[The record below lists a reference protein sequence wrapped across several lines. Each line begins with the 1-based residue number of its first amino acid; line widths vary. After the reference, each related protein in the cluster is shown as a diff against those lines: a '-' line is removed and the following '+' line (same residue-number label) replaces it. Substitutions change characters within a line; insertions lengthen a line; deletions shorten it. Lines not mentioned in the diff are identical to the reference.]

1 MTEEKQPE
9 NQHEM
14 SPTEAQDVLEH
25 QPAAPKSGRGLALLA
40 LLVSVAVAASGAYTL
55 KQFSETYSDNV
66 AYLALQMQT
75 QESAQKAF
83 ATSDQVD
90 HLTLRVEALNKQA
103 QVLNNLDSTI
113 STAIAANQLSEEQI
127 AALIAANSISR
138 EQAESLIK
146 QELATF
152 AQGETKIDL
161 SKEIAAVEKSE
172 AAAKAAV
179 QQIDD
184 KAQTFAREIDEK
196 RVLIEHALAQSNNS
210 INPFPLINALKM
222 AQIAANDGNYNAA
235 KAYLEQAGA
244 TYTLFNLG
252 QSNYAQYQD
261 ELAKLRSDYAVLAAQ
276 ATPAAQIDAIITTLP
291 AWPYKNVNP
300 LNLLSPK
307 AETKAADWKDRLK
320 GVGANILDKTIT
332 VSKIDDAGLAW
343 IQTND
348 ALQIILKENL
358 RLDLAYARN
367 ALQLHDQAAYAATA
381 DRLHS
386 DIERLFDVNNDNVA
400 AALATLEALKNS
412 GGNAPDIA
420 ALIEKLEQAAK
431 E

>member
-9 NQHEM
+9 NQHET
-14 SPTEAQDVLEH
+14 SPVVAQEAPLEH
-25 QPAAPKSGRGLALLA
+25 QPAAPKNGRGLALLA
-40 LLVSVAVAASGAYTL
+40 LLVSIATAGAGIYAL
-55 KQFSETYSDNV
+55 KQFSDSYDRAFT
-66 AYLALQMQT
+66 LQAKA
-75 QESAQKAF
+75 QESALQHF
-83 ATSDQVD
+83 ASTGQVD
-90 HLTLRVEALNKQA
+90 DLTLRVEALNKQT

-113 STAIAANQLSEEQI
+113 NTAIAANQLSEDQI
-127 AALIAANSISR
+127 AALVAANSINR

-146 QELATF
+146 QALATF

-184 KAQTFAREIDEK
+184 KAQTCAREIDEK

-300 LNLLSPK
+300 L
-307 AETKAADWKDRLK
+307 AHEETVKAADWKERLK
-320 GVGANILDKTIT
+320 GIGADILKKTIT
-332 VSKIDDAGLAW
+332 VREIDDAGLTW
-343 IQTND
+343 IQAND

-400 AALATLEALKNS
+400 AALATLESLKNS

>member
-9 NQHEM
+9 NQHET
-14 SPTEAQDVLEH
+14 SPVVAQEAPLEH
-25 QPAAPKSGRGLALLA
+25 QPAAPKNGRGLALLA
-40 LLVSVAVAASGAYTL
+40 LLVSIATAGAGIYAL
-55 KQFSETYSDNV
+55 KQFSDSYDRAFT
-66 AYLALQMQT
+66 LQAKA
-75 QESAQKAF
+75 QESALQHF
-83 ATSDQVD
+83 ASTGQVD
-90 HLTLRVEALNKQA
+90 DLTLRVEALNKQA

-113 STAIAANQLSEEQI
+113 NTAIAANQLSEDQI
-127 AALIAANSISR
+127 AALVAANSINR

-146 QELATF
+146 QALATF
-152 AQGETKIDL
+152 AQGETKIEL

-300 LNLLSPK
+300 LNLLAPK
-307 AETKAADWKDRLK
+307 AEAKAADWKDRLK

-381 DRLHS
+381 DRLHAE
-386 DIERLFDVNNDNVA
+386 IERLFDVNNDNVA

>member
-9 NQHEM
+9 NQHET
-14 SPTEAQDVLEH
+14 SPVVAQEAPLEH
-25 QPAAPKSGRGLALLA
+25 QPAAPKNGRGLALLA
-40 LLVSVAVAASGAYTL
+40 LLVSIATAGAGIYAL
-55 KQFSETYSDNV
+55 KQFSDSYDRAFT
-66 AYLALQMQT
+66 LQAKA
-75 QESAQKAF
+75 QESALQHF
-83 ATSDQVD
+83 ASTGQVD
-90 HLTLRVEALNKQA
+90 DLTLRVEALNKQT

-113 STAIAANQLSEEQI
+113 NTAIAANQLSEDQI
-127 AALIAANSISR
+127 AALVAANSINR

-146 QELATF
+146 QALATF

-291 AWPYKNVNP
+291 AWPYKNVDP
-300 LNLLSPK
+300 L
-307 AETKAADWKDRLK
+307 AHEETVKAADWKERLK
-320 GVGANILDKTIT
+320 GIGADILKKTIT
-332 VSKIDDAGLAW
+332 VREIDDAGLTW
-343 IQTND
+343 IQAND

-400 AALATLEALKNS
+400 AALATMESLKNS

>member
-9 NQHEM
+9 NQHET
-14 SPTEAQDVLEH
+14 SPVVAQEAPLEH
-25 QPAAPKSGRGLALLA
+25 QPAAPKNGRGLALLA
-40 LLVSVAVAASGAYTL
+40 LLVSIATAGAGIYAL
-55 KQFSETYSDNV
+55 KQFSDSYDRAFT
-66 AYLALQMQT
+66 LQAKA
-75 QESAQKAF
+75 QESALQHF
-83 ATSDQVD
+83 ASTGQVD
-90 HLTLRVEALNKQA
+90 DLTLRVEALNKQT

-113 STAIAANQLSEEQI
+113 NTAIAANQLSEDQI
-127 AALIAANSISR
+127 AALVAANSINR

-146 QELATF
+146 QALATF

-172 AAAKAAV
+172 AAVKAAV

-291 AWPYKNVNP
+291 AWPYKNVDP
-300 LNLLSPK
+300 L
-307 AETKAADWKDRLK
+307 AHEETVKAADWKERLK
-320 GVGANILDKTIT
+320 GIGADILKKTIT
-332 VSKIDDAGLAW
+332 VREIDDAGLTW
-343 IQTND
+343 IQAND

-400 AALATLEALKNS
+400 AALATLESLKNS
-412 GGNAPDIA
+412 GGDAPDIA

>member
-1 MTEEKQPE
+1 
-9 NQHEM
+9 
-14 SPTEAQDVLEH
+14 
-25 QPAAPKSGRGLALLA
+25 
-40 LLVSVAVAASGAYTL
+40 
-55 KQFSETYSDNV
+55 
-66 AYLALQMQT
+66 
-75 QESAQKAF
+75 
-83 ATSDQVD
+83 
-90 HLTLRVEALNKQA
+90 
-103 QVLNNLDSTI
+103 
-113 STAIAANQLSEEQI
+113 
-127 AALIAANSISR
+127 
-138 EQAESLIK
+138 
-146 QELATF
+146 
-152 AQGETKIDL
+152 
-161 SKEIAAVEKSE
+161 
-172 AAAKAAV
+172 
-179 QQIDD
+179 
-184 KAQTFAREIDEK
+184 
-196 RVLIEHALAQSNNS
+196 
-210 INPFPLINALKM
+210 M

-291 AWPYKNVNP
+291 AWPYKNVDP
-300 LNLLSPK
+300 L
-307 AETKAADWKDRLK
+307 AHEETVKAADWKERLK
-320 GVGANILDKTIT
+320 GIGADILKKTIT
-332 VSKIDDAGLAW
+332 VREIDDAGLTW
-343 IQTND
+343 IQAND

>member
-9 NQHEM
+9 NQHEI

-291 AWPYKNVNP
+291 AWPYKNVDP
-300 LNLLSPK
+300 L
-307 AETKAADWKDRLK
+307 AHEETVKAADWKERLK
-320 GVGANILDKTIT
+320 GIGADILKKTIT
-332 VSKIDDAGLAW
+332 VREIDDAGLTW
-343 IQTND
+343 IQAND

>member
-9 NQHEM
+9 NQHET
-14 SPTEAQDVLEH
+14 SPVVAQEAPLEH
-25 QPAAPKSGRGLALLA
+25 QPAAPKNGRGLALLA
-40 LLVSVAVAASGAYTL
+40 LLVSIATAGAGIYAL
-55 KQFSETYSDNV
+55 KQFSDSYDRAFT
-66 AYLALQMQT
+66 LQAKA
-75 QESAQKAF
+75 QESALQHF
-83 ATSDQVD
+83 ASTGQVD
-90 HLTLRVEALNKQA
+90 DLTLRVEALNKQA

-113 STAIAANQLSEEQI
+113 NTAIAANQLSEDQI
-127 AALIAANSISR
+127 AALVAANSINR

-146 QELATF
+146 QALATF

-291 AWPYKNVNP
+291 AWPYKNVDP
-300 LNLLSPK
+300 L
-307 AETKAADWKDRLK
+307 AHEETVKAADWKERLK
-320 GVGANILDKTIT
+320 GIGADILKKTIT
-332 VSKIDDAGLAW
+332 VREIDDAGLTW
-343 IQTND
+343 IQAND

-400 AALATLEALKNS
+400 AALATLESLKNS
-412 GGNAPDIA
+412 GGDAPDIA

>member
-9 NQHEM
+9 NQHET
-14 SPTEAQDVLEH
+14 SPVVAQEAPLEH
-25 QPAAPKSGRGLALLA
+25 QPAAPKTGRGLALLA
-40 LLVSVAVAASGAYTL
+40 LLVSIATAGAGIYAL
-55 KQFSETYSDNV
+55 KQFSDSYDRAFT
-66 AYLALQMQT
+66 LQAKA
-75 QESAQKAF
+75 QESALQHF
-83 ATSDQVD
+83 ASTGQVD
-90 HLTLRVEALNKQA
+90 DLTLRVEALNKQT

-113 STAIAANQLSEEQI
+113 NTAIAANQLSEDQI
-127 AALIAANSISR
+127 AALVAANSINR

-146 QELATF
+146 QALATF

-276 ATPAAQIDAIITTLP
+276 ATPAAQIDAIIATLP
-291 AWPYKNVNP
+291 AWPYKNVDP
-300 LNLLSPK
+300 L
-307 AETKAADWKDRLK
+307 AHEETVKAADWKERLK
-320 GVGANILDKTIT
+320 GIGANILKKTIT
-332 VSKIDDAGLAW
+332 VREIDDAGLTW
-343 IQTND
+343 IQAND

-381 DRLHS
+381 DRLHG

-400 AALATLEALKNS
+400 AALATLESLKNS

>member
-9 NQHEM
+9 NQHET
-14 SPTEAQDVLEH
+14 SPVVAQEAPLEH
-25 QPAAPKSGRGLALLA
+25 QPAAPKNGRGLALLA
-40 LLVSVAVAASGAYTL
+40 LLVSIATAGAGIYAL
-55 KQFSETYSDNV
+55 KQFSDSYDRAFT
-66 AYLALQMQT
+66 LQAKA
-75 QESAQKAF
+75 QESALQHF
-83 ATSDQVD
+83 ASTGQVD
-90 HLTLRVEALNKQA
+90 DLTLRVEALNKQT

-113 STAIAANQLSEEQI
+113 NTAIAANQLSEDQI
-127 AALIAANSISR
+127 AALVAANSINR

-146 QELATF
+146 QALATF

-291 AWPYKNVNP
+291 AWPYKNVDP
-300 LNLLSPK
+300 L
-307 AETKAADWKDRLK
+307 AHEETVKAADWKERLK
-320 GVGANILDKTIT
+320 GIGADILKKTIT
-332 VSKIDDAGLAW
+332 VREIDDAGLTW
-343 IQTND
+343 IQAND

-381 DRLHS
+381 DRLHAE
-386 DIERLFDVNNDNVA
+386 IERLFDVNNDNVA

>member
-9 NQHEM
+9 NQHET
-14 SPTEAQDVLEH
+14 SPVVAQEAPLEH
-25 QPAAPKSGRGLALLA
+25 QPAAPKTGRGLALLA
-40 LLVSVAVAASGAYTL
+40 LLVSIATAGAGIYAL
-55 KQFSETYSDNV
+55 KQFSDSYDRAFT
-66 AYLALQMQT
+66 LQAKA
-75 QESAQKAF
+75 QESALQHF
-83 ATSDQVD
+83 ASTGQVD
-90 HLTLRVEALNKQA
+90 DLTLRVEALNKQT

-113 STAIAANQLSEEQI
+113 NTAIAANQLSEDQI
-127 AALIAANSISR
+127 AALVAANSINR
-138 EQAESLIK
+138 EQVESLIK
-146 QELATF
+146 QALATF

-291 AWPYKNVNP
+291 AWPYKNVDP
-300 LNLLSPK
+300 L
-307 AETKAADWKDRLK
+307 AHEETVKAADWKERLK
-320 GVGANILDKTIT
+320 GIGADILKKTIT
-332 VSKIDDAGLAW
+332 VREIDDAGLTW
-343 IQTND
+343 IQAND

-367 ALQLHDQAAYAATA
+367 ALQLHDHAAYAATA

-400 AALATLEALKNS
+400 AALATLESLKNS

>member
-9 NQHEM
+9 NQHET
-14 SPTEAQDVLEH
+14 SPVVAQEAPLEH
-25 QPAAPKSGRGLALLA
+25 QPAAPKNGRGLALLA
-40 LLVSVAVAASGAYTL
+40 LLVSIATAGAGIYAL
-55 KQFSETYSDNV
+55 KQFSDSYDRAFT
-66 AYLALQMQT
+66 LQAKA
-75 QESAQKAF
+75 QESALQHF
-83 ATSDQVD
+83 ASTGQVD
-90 HLTLRVEALNKQA
+90 DLTLRVEALNKQA

-113 STAIAANQLSEEQI
+113 NTAIAANQLSEDQI
-127 AALIAANSISR
+127 AALVAANSINR

-146 QELATF
+146 QALATF

-276 ATPAAQIDAIITTLP
+276 ATPAAQIDAIIATLP
-291 AWPYKNVNP
+291 AWPYKNVDP
-300 LNLLSPK
+300 L
-307 AETKAADWKDRLK
+307 AHEETVKAADWKERLK
-320 GVGANILDKTIT
+320 GIGADILKKTIT
-332 VSKIDDAGLAW
+332 VREIDDAGLTW
-343 IQTND
+343 IQAND
-348 ALQIILKENL
+348 ALQIILKENV

-400 AALATLEALKNS
+400 AALATLESLKNS

>member
-9 NQHEM
+9 NQHET
-14 SPTEAQDVLEH
+14 SPVVAQEAPLEH
-25 QPAAPKSGRGLALLA
+25 QPAAPKNGRGLALLA
-40 LLVSVAVAASGAYTL
+40 LLVSIATAGAGIYAL
-55 KQFSETYSDNV
+55 KQFSDSYDRAFT
-66 AYLALQMQT
+66 LQAKA
-75 QESAQKAF
+75 QESALQHF
-83 ATSDQVD
+83 ASTGQVD
-90 HLTLRVEALNKQA
+90 DLTLRVEALNKQT

-113 STAIAANQLSEEQI
+113 NTAIAANQLSEDQI
-127 AALIAANSISR
+127 AALVAANSINR

-146 QELATF
+146 QALATF

-291 AWPYKNVNP
+291 AWPYKNVDP
-300 LNLLSPK
+300 L
-307 AETKAADWKDRLK
+307 AHEETVKAADWKERLK
-320 GVGANILDKTIT
+320 GIGADILKKTIT
-332 VSKIDDAGLAW
+332 VREIDDAGLTW
-343 IQTND
+343 IQAND

-381 DRLHS
+381 DRLRS

-400 AALATLEALKNS
+400 AALATLESLKNS
-412 GGNAPDIA
+412 GGDAPDIA

>member
-9 NQHEM
+9 NQHET
-14 SPTEAQDVLEH
+14 SPVVAQEAPLEH
-25 QPAAPKSGRGLALLA
+25 QPAAPKNGRGLALLA
-40 LLVSVAVAASGAYTL
+40 LLVSIATAGAGIYAL
-55 KQFSETYSDNV
+55 KQFSDSYDRAFT
-66 AYLALQMQT
+66 LQAKA
-75 QESAQKAF
+75 QESALQHF
-83 ATSDQVD
+83 ASTGQVD
-90 HLTLRVEALNKQA
+90 DLTLRVEALNKQA

-113 STAIAANQLSEEQI
+113 NTAIAANQLSEDQI
-127 AALIAANSISR
+127 AALVAANSINR

-146 QELATF
+146 QALATF

-261 ELAKLRSDYAVLAAQ
+261 ELATQ

-381 DRLHS
+381 DRLRGE
-386 DIERLFDVNNDNVA
+386 IERLFDSSNNNVA
-400 AALATLEALKNS
+400 AALATLEQLKTGNS
-412 GGNAPDIA
+412 NAPDIA
-420 ALIEKLEQAAK
+420 ALTEKLEQAAK

>member
-9 NQHEM
+9 NQHET
-14 SPTEAQDVLEH
+14 SPVVAQEAPLEH
-25 QPAAPKSGRGLALLA
+25 QPAAPKNGRGLALLA

-291 AWPYKNVNP
+291 AWPYKNVDP
-300 LNLLSPK
+300 L
-307 AETKAADWKDRLK
+307 AHEETVKAADWKERLK
-320 GVGANILDKTIT
+320 GIGADILKKTIT
-332 VSKIDDAGLAW
+332 VREIDDAGLTW
-343 IQTND
+343 IQAND

-386 DIERLFDVNNDNVA
+386 DIERRFDVNNDNVA

>member
-1 MTEEKQPE
+1 MTEEKKPE
-9 NQHEM
+9 NQHET
-14 SPTEAQDVLEH
+14 SPVVAQEAPLEH
-25 QPAAPKSGRGLALLA
+25 QPAAPKNGRGLALLA
-40 LLVSVAVAASGAYTL
+40 LLVSIATAGAGIYAL
-55 KQFSETYSDNV
+55 KQFSDSYDRAFT
-66 AYLALQMQT
+66 LQAKA
-75 QESAQKAF
+75 QESALQHF
-83 ATSDQVD
+83 ASTGQVD
-90 HLTLRVEALNKQA
+90 DLTLRVEALNKQA

-113 STAIAANQLSEEQI
+113 NTAIAANQLSEDQI
-127 AALIAANSISR
+127 AALVAANSINR

-146 QELATF
+146 QALATF

-291 AWPYKNVNP
+291 AWPYKNVDP
-300 LNLLSPK
+300 L
-307 AETKAADWKDRLK
+307 AHEETVKAADWKERLK
-320 GVGANILDKTIT
+320 GIGADILKKTIT
-332 VSKIDDAGLAW
+332 VREIDDAGLTW
-343 IQTND
+343 IQAND

-400 AALATLEALKNS
+400 AALATLESLKNS
-412 GGNAPDIA
+412 GGDAPDIA

>member
-9 NQHEM
+9 NQHET
-14 SPTEAQDVLEH
+14 SPVVAQEAPLEH
-25 QPAAPKSGRGLALLA
+25 QPAAPKNGRGLALLA
-40 LLVSVAVAASGAYTL
+40 LLVSIATAGAGIYAL
-55 KQFSETYSDNV
+55 KQFSDSYDRAFT
-66 AYLALQMQT
+66 LQAKA
-75 QESAQKAF
+75 QESALQHF
-83 ATSDQVD
+83 ASTGQVD
-90 HLTLRVEALNKQA
+90 DLTLRVEALNKQT

-113 STAIAANQLSEEQI
+113 NTAIAANQLSEDQI
-127 AALIAANSISR
+127 AALVTANSINR

-146 QELATF
+146 QALATF

-291 AWPYKNVNP
+291 AWPYKNVDP
-300 LNLLSPK
+300 L
-307 AETKAADWKDRLK
+307 AHEETVKAADWKERLK
-320 GVGANILDKTIT
+320 GIGADILKKTIT
-332 VSKIDDAGLAW
+332 VREIDDAGLTW
-343 IQTND
+343 IQAND

-386 DIERLFDVNNDNVA
+386 DIERLFDANNDNVA
-400 AALATLEALKNS
+400 AALATLESLKNS

>member
-1 MTEEKQPE
+1 M
-9 NQHEM
+9 
-14 SPTEAQDVLEH
+14 
-25 QPAAPKSGRGLALLA
+25 
-40 LLVSVAVAASGAYTL
+40 
-55 KQFSETYSDNV
+55 
-66 AYLALQMQT
+66 
-75 QESAQKAF
+75 
-83 ATSDQVD
+83 
-90 HLTLRVEALNKQA
+90 
-103 QVLNNLDSTI
+103 
-113 STAIAANQLSEEQI
+113 
-127 AALIAANSISR
+127 
-138 EQAESLIK
+138 
-146 QELATF
+146 
-152 AQGETKIDL
+152 
-161 SKEIAAVEKSE
+161 
-172 AAAKAAV
+172 

>member
-9 NQHEM
+9 NQHET
-14 SPTEAQDVLEH
+14 SPVVAQEAPLEH
-25 QPAAPKSGRGLALLA
+25 QPAAPKNGRGLALLA
-40 LLVSVAVAASGAYTL
+40 LLVSIATAGAGIYAL
-55 KQFSETYSDNV
+55 KQFSDSYDRAFT
-66 AYLALQMQT
+66 LQAKA
-75 QESAQKAF
+75 QESALQHF
-83 ATSDQVD
+83 ASTGQVD
-90 HLTLRVEALNKQA
+90 DLTLRVEALNKQT

-113 STAIAANQLSEEQI
+113 NTAIAANQLSEDQI
-127 AALIAANSISR
+127 AALVAANSINR

-146 QELATF
+146 QALATF

-276 ATPAAQIDAIITTLP
+276 ATPAAQIDAIIATLP
-291 AWPYKNVNP
+291 AWPYKNVDP
-300 LNLLSPK
+300 L
-307 AETKAADWKDRLK
+307 AHEETVKAADWKERLK
-320 GVGANILDKTIT
+320 GIGANILKKTIT
-332 VSKIDDAGLAW
+332 VREIDDAGLTW
-343 IQTND
+343 IQAND

-381 DRLHS
+381 DRLHG

-400 AALATLEALKNS
+400 AALATLESLKNS

>member
-9 NQHEM
+9 NQHET
-14 SPTEAQDVLEH
+14 SPVVAQEAPLEH
-25 QPAAPKSGRGLALLA
+25 QPAAPKNGRGLALLA
-40 LLVSVAVAASGAYTL
+40 LLVSIATAGAGVYAL
-55 KQFSETYSDNV
+55 KQFSDSYDRAFN
-66 AYLALQMQT
+66 LQAKA
-75 QESAQKAF
+75 QESALQHF
-83 ATSDQVD
+83 ASTGQVD
-90 HLTLRVEALNKQA
+90 DLTLRVEALNKQT

-113 STAIAANQLSEEQI
+113 NTAIAANQLSEDQI
-127 AALIAANSISR
+127 AALVAANSINR

-146 QELATF
+146 QALATF

-291 AWPYKNVNP
+291 AWPYKNVDP
-300 LNLLSPK
+300 L
-307 AETKAADWKDRLK
+307 AHEETVKAADWKERLK
-320 GVGANILDKTIT
+320 GIGADILKKTIT
-332 VSKIDDAGLAW
+332 VREIDDAGLTW
-343 IQTND
+343 IQAND

-400 AALATLEALKNS
+400 AALATLESLKNS

>member
-9 NQHEM
+9 NQHET
-14 SPTEAQDVLEH
+14 SPVVAQEAPLEH
-25 QPAAPKSGRGLALLA
+25 QPAAPKTGRGLALLA
-40 LLVSVAVAASGAYTL
+40 LLVSIATAGAGIYAL
-55 KQFSETYSDNV
+55 KQFSDSYDRAFT
-66 AYLALQMQT
+66 LQAKA
-75 QESAQKAF
+75 QESALQHF
-83 ATSDQVD
+83 ASTGQVD
-90 HLTLRVEALNKQA
+90 DLTLRVEALNKQT

-113 STAIAANQLSEEQI
+113 NTAIAANQLSEDQI
-127 AALIAANSISR
+127 AALVAANSINR

-146 QELATF
+146 QALATF

-291 AWPYKNVNP
+291 AWPYKNVDP
-300 LNLLSPK
+300 L
-307 AETKAADWKDRLK
+307 AHEETVKAADWKERLK
-320 GVGANILDKTIT
+320 GIGADILKKTIT
-332 VSKIDDAGLAW
+332 VREIDDAGLTW
-343 IQTND
+343 IQAND

-400 AALATLEALKNS
+400 TALATLEALKNS

>member
-9 NQHEM
+9 NQHET
-14 SPTEAQDVLEH
+14 SPVVAQEAPLEH
-25 QPAAPKSGRGLALLA
+25 QPAAPKNGRGLALLA
-40 LLVSVAVAASGAYTL
+40 LLVSIATAGAGIYAL
-55 KQFSETYSDNV
+55 KQFSDSYDRAFT
-66 AYLALQMQT
+66 LQAKA
-75 QESAQKAF
+75 QESALQHF
-83 ATSDQVD
+83 ASTGQVD
-90 HLTLRVEALNKQA
+90 DLTLRVEALNKQT

-113 STAIAANQLSEEQI
+113 NTAIAAN
-127 AALIAANSISR
+127 SINR

-146 QELATF
+146 QALATF

>member
-9 NQHEM
+9 NQHET
-14 SPTEAQDVLEH
+14 SPVVAQEAPLEH
-25 QPAAPKSGRGLALLA
+25 QPAAPKNGRGLALLA
-40 LLVSVAVAASGAYTL
+40 LLVSIATAGAGIYAL
-55 KQFSETYSDNV
+55 KQFSDSYDRAFT
-66 AYLALQMQT
+66 LQAKA
-75 QESAQKAF
+75 QESALQHF
-83 ATSDQVD
+83 ASTGQVD
-90 HLTLRVEALNKQA
+90 DLTLRVEALNKQT

-113 STAIAANQLSEEQI
+113 NTAIAANQLSEDQI
-127 AALIAANSISR
+127 AALVAANSINR

-146 QELATF
+146 QALATF

-276 ATPAAQIDAIITTLP
+276 ATPAAQIDAIITPLP
-291 AWPYKNVNP
+291 AWPYKNVDP
-300 LNLLSPK
+300 L
-307 AETKAADWKDRLK
+307 AHEETVKAADWKERLK
-320 GVGANILDKTIT
+320 GIGADILKKTIT
-332 VSKIDDAGLAW
+332 VREIDDAGLTW
-343 IQTND
+343 IQAND

-400 AALATLEALKNS
+400 AALATLESLKNS

>member
-9 NQHEM
+9 NQHET
-14 SPTEAQDVLEH
+14 SPVVAQKAPLEH
-25 QPAAPKSGRGLALLA
+25 QPAAPKNGRGLALLA
-40 LLVSVAVAASGAYTL
+40 LLVSIATAGAGIYAL
-55 KQFSETYSDNV
+55 KQFSDSYDRAFT
-66 AYLALQMQT
+66 LQAKA
-75 QESAQKAF
+75 QESALQHF
-83 ATSDQVD
+83 ASTGQVD
-90 HLTLRVEALNKQA
+90 DLTLRVEALNKQA

-113 STAIAANQLSEEQI
+113 NTAIAANQLSEDQI
-127 AALIAANSISR
+127 AALVAANSINR

-146 QELATF
+146 QALATF

-179 QQIDD
+179 QQIND

-291 AWPYKNVNP
+291 AWPYKNVDP
-300 LNLLSPK
+300 L
-307 AETKAADWKDRLK
+307 AHEETVKAADWKERLK
-320 GVGANILDKTIT
+320 GIGADILKKTIT
-332 VSKIDDAGLAW
+332 VREIDDAGLTW
-343 IQTND
+343 IQAND

-400 AALATLEALKNS
+400 AALATLESLKNS

>member
-9 NQHEM
+9 NQHET
-14 SPTEAQDVLEH
+14 SPVVAQEAPLEH
-25 QPAAPKSGRGLALLA
+25 QPAAPKNGRGLALLA
-40 LLVSVAVAASGAYTL
+40 LLVSIATAGAAIYAL
-55 KQFSETYSDNV
+55 KQFSDSYDRAFT
-66 AYLALQMQT
+66 LQAKA
-75 QESAQKAF
+75 QESALQHF
-83 ATSDQVD
+83 ASTGQVD
-90 HLTLRVEALNKQA
+90 DLTLRVEALNKQT

-113 STAIAANQLSEEQI
+113 NTAIAANQLSEDQI
-127 AALIAANSISR
+127 AALVAANSINR

-146 QELATF
+146 QALATF

-291 AWPYKNVNP
+291 AWPYKNVDP
-300 LNLLSPK
+300 L
-307 AETKAADWKDRLK
+307 AHEETVKAADWKERLK
-320 GVGANILDKTIT
+320 GIGADILKKTIT
-332 VSKIDDAGLAW
+332 VREIDDAGLTW
-343 IQTND
+343 IQAND

-400 AALATLEALKNS
+400 AALATLESLKNS

>member
-9 NQHEM
+9 NQHET
-14 SPTEAQDVLEH
+14 SPVVAQEAPLEH
-25 QPAAPKSGRGLALLA
+25 QPAAPKNGRGLALLA
-40 LLVSVAVAASGAYTL
+40 LLVSIATAGAGIYAL
-55 KQFSETYSDNV
+55 KQFSDSYDRAFT
-66 AYLALQMQT
+66 LQAKA
-75 QESAQKAF
+75 QESALQHF
-83 ATSDQVD
+83 ASTGQVD
-90 HLTLRVEALNKQA
+90 DLTLRVEALNKQA

-113 STAIAANQLSEEQI
+113 NTAIAANQLSEDQI
-127 AALIAANSISR
+127 AALVAANSINR

-146 QELATF
+146 QALATF

-172 AAAKAAV
+172 AAVKAAV

-276 ATPAAQIDAIITTLP
+276 ATPAAQIDAIINTLP
-291 AWPYKNVNP
+291 AWPYKNVDP
-300 LNLLSPK
+300 L
-307 AETKAADWKDRLK
+307 AHEETVKAADWKDRLK
-320 GVGANILDKTIT
+320 GIGADILKKTIT
-332 VSKIDDAGLAW
+332 VREIDDAGLTW
-343 IQTND
+343 IQAND

-381 DRLHS
+381 DRLRS

-400 AALATLEALKNS
+400 AALATLESLKNS

>member
-9 NQHEM
+9 NQHET
-14 SPTEAQDVLEH
+14 SPVVAQEAPLEH
-25 QPAAPKSGRGLALLA
+25 QPAAPKNGRGLALLA
-40 LLVSVAVAASGAYTL
+40 LLVSIATAGAGIYAL
-55 KQFSETYSDNV
+55 KQFSDSYDRAFT
-66 AYLALQMQT
+66 LQAKA
-75 QESAQKAF
+75 QESALQHF
-83 ATSDQVD
+83 ASTGQVD
-90 HLTLRVEALNKQA
+90 DLTLRVEALNKQA

-113 STAIAANQLSEEQI
+113 NTAIAANQLSEDQI
-127 AALIAANSISR
+127 AALVAANSINR

-146 QELATF
+146 QALATF

-291 AWPYKNVNP
+291 AWPYKNVDP
-300 LNLLSPK
+300 L
-307 AETKAADWKDRLK
+307 AHEETVKAADWKERLK
-320 GVGANILDKTIT
+320 GIGADILKKTIT
-332 VSKIDDAGLAW
+332 VREIDDAGLTW
-343 IQTND
+343 IQAND

-400 AALATLEALKNS
+400 AALATLESLKNS